1 MLEFLDLCIYFK
13 YVWILQFYMVF
24 IVFQI
29 KKDTL

>member
-13 YVWILQFYMVF
+13 YVRILQFYMVF
-24 IVFQI
+24 IAFQI